1 MTEATTVQMPQ
12 AWKLDIDIYESRML
26 RSEYG
31 DWIEIGDV
39 EPLVAEV
46 NRLRAENARLK
57 STDMAVAMTEMS
69 LRDEIVRLRARVAE
83 LEEALKFYAWSHSWK
98 STSVYMCGHNS
109 DSRAIIDGGAK
120 ARAALEVKP

>member
-1 MTEATTVQMPQ
+1 M
-12 AWKLDIDIYESRML
+12 
-26 RSEYG
+26 SEYKPG
-31 DWIEIGDV
+31 IVKDGPDW
-39 EPLVAEV
+39 PLPVCDTNGKLADE
-46 NRLRAENARLK
+46 NARLRAENAKLK
-57 STDMAVAMTEMS
+57 STDMAVAMAEMS

-109 DSRAIIDGGAK
+109 DSRATIDGGAK

>member
-1 MTEATTVQMPQ
+1 MRATILGCGSTNCTCVYNAEMAREA
-12 AWKLDIDIYESRML
+12 LDRRDAE
-26 RSEYG
+26 
-31 DWIEIGDV
+31 IE
-39 EPLVAEV
+39 
-46 NRLRAENARLK
+46 RLRAENAKLK

-69 LRDEIVRLRARVAE
+69 LRDEIVRLRSRVAE

-109 DSRAIIDGGAK
+109 DSRATIDGGAK